1 MAEKILLDT
10 SIIIDIF
17 DKNGDRS
24 LLENECHLSVISIY
38 EYIRY
43 KRNAEEQKLLL
54 EGKVSLRN
62 IISLKAHYKVKTDDE
77 VNIIIEDKAHNTYEN
92 VIFTKHIIEL
102 NKWNKILLVSAPY
115 HMKRCALVMKKN
127 APKIKVIF
135 FSLSSFCP

>member
-54 EGKVSLRN
+54 EGAFDTINFSN
-62 IISLKAHYKVKTDDE
+62 PIILKASEIFVKLR
-77 VNIIIEDKAHNTYEN
+77 KAGTLINEN
-92 VIFTKHIIEL
+92 DVYIAASAIANRLKLYTMDGDFREIKKLFPEFQVVIKG
-102 NKWNKILLVSAPY
+102 S
-115 HMKRCALVMKKN
+115 
-127 APKIKVIF
+127 
-135 FSLSSFCP
+135 

>member
-10 SIIIDIF
+10 SIIIDIL

-54 EGKVSLRN
+54 EGAFDTINFSN
-62 IISLKAHYKVKTDDE
+62 PIILKASEIFVKLR
-77 VNIIIEDKAHNTYEN
+77 KAGKLINEN
-92 VIFTKHIIEL
+92 DVYIAASAITNKLRLYTMDGDFSEIKKLFPEFQVVIK
-102 NKWNKILLVSAPY
+102 
-115 HMKRCALVMKKN
+115 
-127 APKIKVIF
+127 
-135 FSLSSFCP
+135 SS